1 MNIRSRIKQH
11 PAASFIVL
19 VVGLSFAA
27 FLLPVTG
34 EGAVV
39 VLLTVLAALPTIVA
53 FVLVAVM
60 DGRHGAGAFLR
71 QSFRWRAPLK
81 WYLFAIALG
90 FFIQF
95 GSSVLAL
102 LTGRIATIEI
112 SAPVAILIVFVLFA
126 LLEEIG
132 WRGFALRRLLDRHS
146 PFAATLIVGI
156 PWGLIH
162 FGLTLLALPD
172 RSPLVGGLTV
182 LASAFPLTWIF
193 VKSGRNV
200 LVATV
205 LHFAFNAFGSVAGPG
220 RAISEAEALQFLL
233 ISTCL
238 VAATLVLIDWRM
250 WFARPAET
258 NAGQTHQGEVA
269 FESHSR

>member
-11 PAASFIVL
+11 PVASFIVL
-19 VVGLSFAA
+19 AVGLSYAA
-27 FLLPVTG
+27 FLLPVSG
-34 EGAVV
+34 EGALLLLLSLLVV
-39 VLLTVLAALPTIVA
+39 VPTFVA
-53 FVLVAVM
+53 FALVAVM
-60 DGRHGAGAFLR
+60 EGRRGAGAFLR
-71 QSFRWRAPLK
+71 QCFRWRCPVK
-81 WYLFAIALG
+81 WYLVSIALG
-90 FFIQF
+90 FAIQF

-102 LTGRIATIEI
+102 LTGQI
-112 SAPVAILIVFVLFA
+112 SAIELGAPDPTLIIFLPYA

-132 WRGFALRRLLDRHS
+132 WRGFALRHSLDRYS
-146 PFAATLIVGI
+146 PLLATLIVGI

-162 FGLTLLALPD
+162 FGLTLFALPD

-220 RAISEAEALQFLL
+220 RALSEAEQFSFLL
-233 ISTCL
+233 ASTCL
-238 VAATLVLIDWRM
+238 VAVVLVLIDRRM
-250 WFARPAET
+250 WFARPTET
-258 NAGQTHQGEVA
+258 KTGEVVSSA
-269 FESHSR
+269 VS